1 MVIGVRV
8 GGGDI
13 DRLGG
18 ETSMKVVVLAG
29 GVGNRLAGD
38 TQVGPKPMIEIGGHP
53 LLWHIL
59 RHYSH
64 FGYDEFVIAVGYQGT
79 VIKRYFADFRMNE
92 NDVRFDMGSGSAEFL
107 GHAAEEKWLV
117 DVIDTGRWTETAGR
131 VLRLAGHLG
140 DAPFMLTFGDAVA
153 DVDVNSLLEFHRT
166 HGRVATVTAVHPT
179 PRFGELVLEGD
190 RVSEFSEKPMES
202 GWING
207 GYMVMEPSVFEYIE
221 GDGEP
226 LSPGPLERLAEN
238 GQLAAYEHVGFW
250 HGVDTLRDKT
260 HLDRM
265 WERGDTPWAIWN
277 R

>member
-1 MVIGVRV
+1 
-8 GGGDI
+8 
-13 DRLGG
+13 
-18 ETSMKVVVLAG
+18 MKVVVLAG

-38 TQVGPKPMIEIGGHP
+38 THIGPKPMIEIGGHP

-64 FGYDEFVIAVGYQGT
+64 FGYDEFVIAVGYQGAI
-79 VIKRYFADFRMNE
+79 IKRYFADFRMNE
-92 NDVRFDMGSGSAEFL
+92 NDVRFDMSSGSAEIL
-107 GHAAEEKWLV
+107 GDAAEEKWLV

-131 VLRLAGHLG
+131 ILRLAPHMG

-153 DVDVNSLLEFHRT
+153 DVDLNSLLAFHRS
-166 HGRVATVTAVHPT
+166 HGRAATLTAVHPS
-179 PRFGELVLEGD
+179 PRFGELVLQGD

-202 GWING
+202 GWTNG

-221 GDGEP
+221 GDSEP
-226 LSPGPLERLAEN
+226 LSPGPLERLADS

-250 HGVDTLRDKT
+250 RGVDVLRDKT
-260 HLDRM
+260 QLERM
-265 WERGDTPWAIWN
+265 WEQGEAPWAIWN